1 MLQLVDVGVQA
12 FGPYDEFVGEEVV
25 QQVRDSAR
33 DLQGVR
39 VLHLN
44 ATPYGGGVSELLRSL
59 VPVLRD
65 LGLAAD
71 WKVIVGDT
79 PFFQVTKK
87 MHNALQG
94 ADYDPPR
101 EDRESYLAQN
111 QHNASLLE
119 AEYDVIV
126 VHDPQPLA
134 IRHFRQED
142 RTRWVWRCHIDT
154 SEPSAPAWEFLRSFV
169 EGYDAMVFTM
179 EEFVPPG
186 LDRRKVHVIPP
197 AIDPLSPKNM
207 ELPSRLCRS
216 IVSWTGVEP
225 DRPLITQVS
234 RFDPWKDP
242 VGVIAAYRRVRK
254 EMPEVQLAL
263 LGGMA
268 LDDPEGW
275 DMHSRITEETK
286 GDLDI
291 HVRTNLTGIGDTAV
305 NAFQSR
311 SDVVMQKS
319 IREGFG
325 LVVAETL
332 WKGTPVV
339 AHRAGGIT
347 LQMADGDGGYLADS
361 DDEFVEK
368 LLYLLEHPQV
378 GQDLSSRGRERI
390 RKRFLLPRMV
400 LDELRL
406 LRSLVR
412 VGKQVPSEEQ
422 P

>member
-1 MLQLVDVGVQA
+1 MLQIVDVGVQPFA
-12 FGPYDEFVGEEVV
+12 PYDEFVGEEIVHH
-25 QQVRDSAR
+25 VRDSAR
-33 DLQGVR
+33 DLRGLR

-94 ADYDPPR
+94 ADYDPPPQ
-101 EDRESYLAQN
+101 DREEYLDQN
-111 QHNASLLE
+111 RHNASLLE
-119 AEYDVIV
+119 AHYDAIV

-134 IRHFRQED
+134 IPHFRPHD
-142 RTRWVWRCHIDT
+142 RAKWVWRCHIDT
-154 SEPSAPAWEFLRSFV
+154 SQPSAPAWNFLKPFLDA
-169 EGYDAMVFTM
+169 YDAMVFTM
-179 EEFVPPG
+179 QEFVPAG
-186 LDRRKVHVIPP
+186 LDPTKVHVIPP

-207 ELPSRLCRS
+207 ELPPRLCRS

-242 VGVIAAYRRVRK
+242 MGVIAAYRRVRE
-254 EMPEVQLAL
+254 EMPGVQLAL
-263 LGGMA
+263 LGSMA
-268 LDDPEGW
+268 MDDPEGW
-275 DMHSRITEETK
+275 DMHARITEETQ

-291 HVRTNLTGIGDTAV
+291 HVRTNLIGIGDTAV
-305 NAFQSR
+305 NAFQSH
-311 SDVVMQKS
+311 SNVVMQKS

-332 WKGTPVV
+332 WKNTPVV

-347 LQMADGDGGYLADS
+347 LQMADGDGGYLVDS
-361 DDEFVEK
+361 DDEFVDK
-368 LLYLLEHPQV
+368 ILYLLRHPQA
-378 GQDLSSRGRERI
+378 GRDLGSRGRERI
-390 RKRFLLPRMV
+390 RQRFLLPRMV
-400 LDELRL
+400 LDELSL
-406 LRSLVR
+406 LRSLL
-412 VGKQVPSEEQ
+412 
-422 P
+422 